1 VSQALA
7 LFTFARDYAYR
18 RPDVDQRI
26 ERFAERLV
34 AAVRAGGVDEVL
46 VVGHS
51 IGAALAADALARAL
65 VLDPVT
71 LVRIAEGET
80 GKPQIRRVHLREML
94 TAATFQ
100 RHRWDFMR
108 LHYQFIM
115 ANERRTMYDYFML
128 VCGPLAFAKS
138 LGAPQGPAELFAP
151 DGSCLAMAGIGGVR
165 PSGQGAPLQT

>member
-1 VSQALA
+1 MRIDAPTSTSASSGLRSVSLP
-7 LFTFARDYAYR
+7 LCV
-18 RPDVDQRI
+18 P
-26 ERFAERLV
+26 AELMKF
-34 AAVRAGGVDEVL
+34 L
-46 VVGHS
+46 WS
-51 IGAALAADALARAL
+51 LAADALARAL

-71 LVRIAEGET
+71 LVRIADGET
-80 GKPQIRRVHLREML
+80 GKPQIRRVHLHEML